1 MITNYYL
8 VTIKRRQL
16 FSKGKFEQLSR
27 YSRKSIYYF
36 LLFRLEFMVARVKND
51 MDQIERQLSEAES
64 TVEPTTASG
73 TALKSIVPYIFVSL
87 FTNFLQHTV
96 GSVNDSVFQ

>member
-1 MITNYYL
+1 
-8 VTIKRRQL
+8 
-16 FSKGKFEQLSR
+16 
-27 YSRKSIYYF
+27 
-36 LLFRLEFMVARVKND
+36 MVARVKND

-87 FTNFLQHTV
+87 TNFYQHTV
-96 GSVNDSVFQ
+96 WTVNDAVFF

>member
-1 MITNYYL
+1 
-8 VTIKRRQL
+8 
-16 FSKGKFEQLSR
+16 
-27 YSRKSIYYF
+27 
-36 LLFRLEFMVARVKND
+36 MVARVKND

-87 FTNFLQHTV
+87 TNF
-96 GSVNDSVFQ
+96 

>member
-1 MITNYYL
+1 MLGNTVCIYYL
-8 VTIKRRQL
+8 
-16 FSKGKFEQLSR
+16 
-27 YSRKSIYYF
+27 

-87 FTNFLQHTV
+87 FTNFLQHTN
-96 GSVNDSVFQ
+96 SWECQ

>member
-1 MITNYYL
+1 
-8 VTIKRRQL
+8 
-16 FSKGKFEQLSR
+16 
-27 YSRKSIYYF
+27 
-36 LLFRLEFMVARVKND
+36 MVARVKND

-87 FTNFLQHTV
+87 FSISYNIQFGVSMILCFN
-96 GSVNDSVFQ
+96 SM